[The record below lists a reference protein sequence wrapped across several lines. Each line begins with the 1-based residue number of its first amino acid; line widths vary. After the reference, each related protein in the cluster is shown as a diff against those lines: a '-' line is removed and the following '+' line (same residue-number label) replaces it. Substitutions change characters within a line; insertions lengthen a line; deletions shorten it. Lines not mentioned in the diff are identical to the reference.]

1 MVKGE
6 DVALGRALTRCL
18 YFPQEG
24 RHGGEVKEGE
34 GGKEEQ
40 GGHREGE
47 EKRGL
52 I

>member
-1 MVKGE
+1 MFV
-6 DVALGRALTRCL
+6 LSTGRETW
-18 YFPQEG
+18 
-24 RHGGEVKEGE
+24 GGEVKEGE